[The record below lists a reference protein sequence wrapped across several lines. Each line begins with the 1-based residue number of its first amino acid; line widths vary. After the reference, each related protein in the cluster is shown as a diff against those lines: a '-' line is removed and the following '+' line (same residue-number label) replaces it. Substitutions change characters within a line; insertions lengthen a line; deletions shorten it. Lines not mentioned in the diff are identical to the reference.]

1 MKTTLAMHI
10 QSNLPHLVPFI
21 PAVGNGL
28 SERYREDYG
37 ELAPKVETIE
47 EGETMMVNEYPVSWL
62 EAQPIEEI
70 FEAWRSR
77 HLAKQEKRKRY
88 QSVAE
93 MKEEDSRGVYNIN
106 SSKPKKSKAV
116 AQ

>member
-88 QSVAE
+88 QTVAE

-106 SSKPKKSKAV
+106 SSKPKKSKAA